1 MPAADSRSA
10 TGRGHSGY
18 TTTRASNAYGL
29 ASARPPEPVPPGET
43 DRGRLAGSEGLFDSR
58 GRAANSPP
66 LCALASCAQPRQG
79 HRVLRAPGANP
90 AQIERVRASS
100 AMPTAQVDEPQVVPW
115 LKKDQ
120 LAYYGPFRCVSTDI
134 RVDSMG
140 GMPPQKMA
148 REPPRAPPRAPRPEA
163 HRKYRGKEVNA
174 ACVQAGEFRLASM
187 RHASH
192 RALEPPPGRGVGTS
206 RGASPPGHCR
216 ALRASPKYSVPSS
229 LTCSPLSPLSTS
241 RTQG

>member
-90 AQIERVRASS
+90 AQIERVRAWS

-163 HRKYRGKEVNA
+163 HRKYRGKRIA
-174 ACVQAGEFRLASM
+174 AGFSC
-187 RHASH
+187 
-192 RALEPPPGRGVGTS
+192 
-206 RGASPPGHCR
+206 ASPNF
-216 ALRASPKYSVPSS
+216 ASPRCGTPPTERSNLHQAV
-229 LTCSPLSPLSTS
+229 
-241 RTQG
+241 G